1 MKMVMK
7 VAYTI
12 VKQIIEKLALLTIKK
27 NWTKNY
33 QISIFKAFF
42 ALFFSFRRVYF
53 EFECSSGK
61 FPPVLLPFS

>member
-1 MKMVMK
+1 MVMK

-27 NWTKNY
+27 HWTKNY
-33 QISIFKAFF
+33 KISIFKAFF

-53 EFECSSGK
+53 EFERLSGK
-61 FPPVLLPFS
+61 FPPALLPFS